1 MRPKAYG
8 KQRPLGIIA
17 IEDRIVMVMVVV
29 AILTPIYEAA
39 TAEKLL
45 GGLSVLSQYLF

>member
-1 MRPKAYG
+1 MRPKAYC

-17 IEDRIVMVMVVV
+17 IADRIVMVVV

-39 TAEKLL
+39 TAE
-45 GGLSVLSQYLF
+45 